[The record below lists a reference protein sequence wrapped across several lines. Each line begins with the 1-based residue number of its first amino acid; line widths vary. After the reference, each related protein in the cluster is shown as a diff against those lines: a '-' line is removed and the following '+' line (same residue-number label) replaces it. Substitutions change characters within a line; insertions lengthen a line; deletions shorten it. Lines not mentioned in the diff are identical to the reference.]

1 MGKDLTGKDLGRGF
15 SQRKD
20 GRYEAR
26 AVINGTKI
34 DIYDMNLSALKKA
47 FELEKAKVLRD
58 EKNLRPNVTF
68 GEWYNEWFEKC
79 KSPQLKSDVSRKT
92 YDRKV
97 RNTYFKLLCDRRVE
111 DISQMHMQTATNDL
125 IQQGYVERS
134 VKEALGIVSEC
145 MDIAIVNHIIRT
157 NPCTGIKI
165 QDANER
171 RERRVLKQ
179 WEQDLFLSEVK
190 DSYYYEAYK
199 ILLLTGMRI
208 GEFSGLQW
216 RDIDFENKVINISR
230 SMQTAYLNGKKIEE
244 LTTPKT
250 ANSYRAIPFF
260 GETEECLRKWKKKQD
275 EYKLRLG
282 NRWRARPELGDLVF
296 TSTVGSPVTRYV
308 IVHDIN
314 KVVQNINLKEISKA
328 YREHREPIE
337 FQHLHPHA
345 FRHTFATRC
354 FEKGLDPLFVQS
366 VMGHAN
372 YSTTVSY
379 THILDDLRQR
389 EVAKVG
395 NFLEAESCV
404 NSELSTTQSGKS
416 NITEISVA

>member
-1 MGKDLTGKDLGRGF
+1 MGKDLNGKELGRGF

-26 AVINGTKI
+26 AVICGTKI
-34 DIYDMNLSALKKA
+34 DIYDMNLAKLRKD
-47 FELEKAKVLRD
+47 FEAEKARVLRD
-58 EKNLRPNVTF
+58 EKNVRPNVTF
-68 GEWYNEWFEKC
+68 GEWYLEWFQKC

-97 RNTYFKLLCDRRVE
+97 RNTYCKILGDKRME
-111 DISQMHMQTATNDL
+111 NISQMNMQAATTEL
-125 IQQGYVERS
+125 IEKGYTDRS
-134 VKEALGIVSEC
+134 VREALGIVNEC
-145 MDIAIVNHIIRT
+145 MEIAIVNHIINV
-157 NPCTGIKI
+157 NPCVGIKI
-165 QDANER
+165 QNANER
-171 RERRVLKQ
+171 RERRVMKQ
-179 WEQDLFLSEVK
+179 WEQDLFLKEVEGR
-190 DSYYYEAYK
+190 YYYEAYK

-216 RDIDFENKVINISR
+216 RDIDFENKVININR
-230 SMQTAYLNGKKIEE
+230 SMQTAYIDGRKVEE

-250 ANSYRAIPFF
+250 SNSYRAIPFF
-260 GETEECLRKWKKKQD
+260 GETEECLKIWKKKQD
-275 EYKLRLG
+275 EYKKRLG
-282 NRWRARPELGDLVF
+282 DRWRARPELGDLVF

-314 KVVQNINLKEISKA
+314 KVVQDINLKEISKA
-328 YREHREPIE
+328 FREHREPVVFE
-337 FQHLHPHA
+337 HLHPHA

-366 VMGHAN
+366 IMGHVS

-389 EVAKVG
+389 EVEKVG
-395 NFLEAESCV
+395 NFLE
-404 NSELSTTQSGKS
+404 
-416 NITEISVA
+416 